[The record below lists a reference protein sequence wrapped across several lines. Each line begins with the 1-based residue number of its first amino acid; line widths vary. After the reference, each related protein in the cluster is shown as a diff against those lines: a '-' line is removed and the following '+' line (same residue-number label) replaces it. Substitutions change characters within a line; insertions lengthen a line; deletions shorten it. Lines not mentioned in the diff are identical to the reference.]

1 MALNP
6 DGDRSKSSPLLRQ
19 ILQPLSETE
28 AGSGTE
34 VDEEG
39 DGGGGDD
46 DDDDNDNAGGDGGGD
61 DRDGSPNDD
70 GNDDAVAENVVSIV
84 DGMGL
89 GENEAAALRLAI
101 ASGDVNIRGALELFR
116 YVGVAWVCGLWPA
129 ALIRIAVRAVQEFF
143 FKGQG
148 YSRVLCPCSRDL
160 VALRGVLSVT
170 EFIQSVETIRVR
182 ARRLS
187 DVEGNDLFFSSTRN
201 S

>member
-6 DGDRSKSSPLLRQ
+6 GGDRSKSSPLLRQ
-19 ILQPLSETE
+19 ILQPLSETG

-39 DGGGGDD
+39 DGGGDDD

-129 ALIRIAVRAVQEFF
+129 ALIRIAVRAVQEILF
-143 FKGQG
+143 
-148 YSRVLCPCSRDL
+148 SRVRVTPEFCARALVTWWRCEVCS
-160 VALRGVLSVT
+160 LS
-170 EFIQSVETIRVR
+170 QS
-182 ARRLS
+182 
-187 DVEGNDLFFSSTRN
+187 LFN
-201 S
+201 LLKLLG